1 MGKNVVIFSDGT
13 GNSSGIYLDEN
24 RTNIYKLYRATRV
37 GPTSAIKPGEQV
49 AFYDPGV
56 GTSPPNAGIIREW
69 YSWGV
74 DLIGKITG
82 LGLTD
87 NVVDCYAALIRL
99 WEPGDRIYLFGFS
112 RGAYTVRLL
121 GGVISLCGIP
131 TAPKDDPTFRRD
143 PKTALKI
150 AGEAVTKVYQHT
162 YSVPKSQRTEKDER
176 LLEQRAVLAAAF
188 REKYGSEVDSHADL
202 SSEQRERRN
211 RDPNAAPHFIGVF
224 DTVSS
229 LEIRSVMWLLVGLW
243 TGIIA
248 LAAWPVAAMTGY
260 PWWGVFAS
268 FAAWSTAYLGG
279 WFLNT
284 RLKLPGSI
292 VTERTTG
299 QRYPWWETMRLTFEP
314 MKFND
319 YTLGSRVA
327 VARHAISI
335 DERRKTFVPVPW
347 IPLDSDARSPDGTM
361 KRVEQ
366 KYFAGVHADVG
377 GGYPENGARLSD
389 ISLEWMAG
397 EAMRAGLKIDD
408 RFLKPAPDPAG
419 MQHDEAKSSVFRFS
433 VFSKENRE
441 IPPTAALHPSVHLR
455 FEAEPVLHYD
465 VMQPYRPESL
475 RDHPEVAG
483 FYEMDTTRTSREA
496 DSLPRA

>member
-37 GPTSAIKPGEQV
+37 GPTSAIDPAGQV

-56 GTSPPNAGIIREW
+56 GTSPPNAGALRHW
-69 YSWGV
+69 SARTA
-74 DLIGKITG
+74 DLIGKVTG

-87 NVVDCYAALIRL
+87 NVVECYAALIRL

-121 GGVISLCGIP
+121 GGVISHCGIP
-131 TAPKDDPTFRRD
+131 TAPRDDPAFRRD

-150 AGEAVTKVYQHT
+150 AREAVTKVYQHT

-176 LLEQRAVLAAAF
+176 LLEQRAVLAADF
-188 REKYGSEVDSHADL
+188 REKYGSEVDSHTKLPPEA
-202 SSEQRERRN
+202 RERRN
-211 RDPNAAPHFIGVF
+211 RGPNAAPHFIGVF

-229 LEIRSVMWLLVGLW
+229 LEIGSVMWLLVAAW

-248 LAAWPVAAMTGY
+248 LAAWPVAGLTGY

-268 FAAWSTAYLGG
+268 FTACSAAYLGG
-279 WFLNT
+279 WYFNT

-299 QRYPWWETMRLTFEP
+299 QRYPWWETMRLTLQP

-335 DERRKTFVPVPW
+335 DERRKVFVPVPW
-347 IPLDSDARSPDGTM
+347 IPLDSEARSPDGMM

-377 GGYPENGARLSD
+377 GGYPDNGARLSD
-389 ISLEWMAG
+389 ITLEWMAG
-397 EAMRAGLKIDD
+397 EAAAAGLEIDA
-408 RFLKPAPDPAG
+408 RFLKPSPDPAG

-433 VFSKENRE
+433 LFSKQDRK
-441 IPPTAALHPSVHLR
+441 IPLTAHLHPKVVER
-455 FEAEPVLHYD
+455 FEAGPVLHYD
-465 VMQPYRPESL
+465 VMQPYRPPNL
-475 RDHPEVAG
+475 RGHPDVAG
-483 FYEMDTTRTSREA
+483 FYEAAE
-496 DSLPRA
+496 